1 MKFHKLLMT
10 TTAIVSTFGLSNIDS
25 TPVMAQSTHPLV
37 CDWVQTT
44 TTVTNRVIFQTN
56 GTVTIVY
63 GLGNYDLYKWAA
75 SNSSSGTVNL
85 TNGIRY
91 SNFSI
96 SSFPPNRSERYAL
109 NKDGILSLLGKQY
122 RCKK

>member
-44 TTVTNRVIFQTN
+44 TTVTNRVTFQTN

-109 NKDGILSLLGKQY
+109 NNSILSFLGKQY